1 MTKRVYISAD
11 YAEKDGDRD
20 VVEVLTRWGSDNLHK
35 VDFVDMAQV
44 VSGSVSQNP
53 DCRACDLKSE
63 FNRQINAS
71 SVVIFVIGKNT
82 AIRKAGSKC
91 SFENRSEFPCKCT
104 PYKGNRNGVQYCK
117 YTNAKP
123 AVNDIGNINN
133 FSYLEHEFQEAIF
146 KNKRIII
153 LYNSLSKKEDWL
165 PAYMRDYVELA
176 VPFWIKNKYNERVG
190 NYEYIKQAL
199 ETD

>member
-91 SFENRSEFPCKCT
+91 SFKTVVNFPVNVRHI
-104 PYKGNRNGVQYCK
+104 KGIAMVSNI
-117 YTNAKP
+117 
-123 AVNDIGNINN
+123 VNT
-133 FSYLEHEFQEAIF
+133 LMP
-146 KNKRIII
+146 
-153 LYNSLSKKEDWL
+153 SLL
-165 PAYMRDYVELA
+165 
-176 VPFWIKNKYNERVG
+176 
-190 NYEYIKQAL
+190 
-199 ETD
+199 